1 MLRSRVVAR
10 TTTYPPPRLLKH
22 PTSTMAFIS
31 SPLHIAGLLSALD
44 VRQLAHSFTGALM
57 QQSTFRNVDYDVHP
71 TTGFFPSQ
79 PLQKLPSPFSLWEA
93 ALEGA
98 QGAVSLGDDESDEA
112 LEKRQSGETFPDIVA
127 CARHIFHAGG
137 PQDTAKTALRSGSPA
152 RFLSRSLPSR
162 RHWAPP
168 PS

>member
-1 MLRSRVVAR
+1 MKPPNR
-10 TTTYPPPRLLKH
+10 THTTYPPPRLLKH

-112 LEKRQSGETFPDIVA
+112 LEKRQSGETWRSQVRSVS
-127 CARHIFHAGG
+127 RHRHLQRPATNIS
-137 PQDTAKTALRSGSPA
+137 RYSGLCSTH
-152 RFLSRSLPSR
+152 LPCRGTSGHCNGR
-162 RHWAPP
+162 IWY
-168 PS
+168 